1 MPGWFIE
8 TNNIKLH
15 VVTDGPG
22 DGTPVILL
30 HGFPEFHYGWRK
42 QIPVLAQAGFRVIA
56 PDQRGYNLSDKPRR
70 VSAYRV
76 ETLAWDILG
85 LFDHF
90 GIRKARLV
98 GHDWGAVAAWD
109 IALHYPDRLEKL
121 AILNAPHPDVMTR
134 FILEHPEQRK
144 KSWYVF
150 FFQIPLLPEW
160 ILRKDNYRDLV
171 RTIVGSGRKSTFSRQ
186 DIEEY
191 KKAWSQPGA
200 LTAMLNWYRAIVRA
214 SFKSVFRF
222 KREPARRVKIPVL
235 ILWGK
240 NDAALSHELVQS
252 SLELCDHGSA
262 VLYEKATHWVHLD
275 EADDVNKKLIGFLQ

>member
-1 MPGWFIE
+1 MPGRFID

-15 VVTDGPG
+15 VVTDGPA
-22 DGTPVILL
+22 DGTPVFLL
-30 HGFPEFHYGWRK
+30 HGFPEFHYGWRR
-42 QIPVLAQAGFRVIA
+42 QIPALTQAGFRVIA
-56 PDQRGYNLSDKPRR
+56 PDQRGYNFSEKPRG
-70 VSAYRV
+70 VSAYKV
-76 ETLAWDILG
+76 ETLAKDILG

-90 GIRKARLV
+90 GIQKARLV
-98 GHDWGAVAAWD
+98 GHDWGGVVSWH

-134 FILEHPEQRK
+134 FMLENAEQRT

-150 FFQIPLLPEW
+150 FFQIPFFVEW

-171 RTIVGSGRKSTFSRQ
+171 RTIVGSGRKSTFSRS

-200 LTAMLNWYRAIVRA
+200 LTGMLNWYRAIVRA
-214 SFKSVFRF
+214 SFKSVLRF
-222 KREPARRVKIPVL
+222 KREPARRVKSPVL

-240 NDAALSHELVQS
+240 NDAALSHELVQP